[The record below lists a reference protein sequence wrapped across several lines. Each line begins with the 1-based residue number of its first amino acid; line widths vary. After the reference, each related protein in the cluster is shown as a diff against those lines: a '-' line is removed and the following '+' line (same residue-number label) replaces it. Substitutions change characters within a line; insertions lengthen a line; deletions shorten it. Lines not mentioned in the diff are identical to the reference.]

1 MKPRLHRPR
10 ELAQRLRR
18 VARRR
23 PTEVEEYLGANPEV
37 WTALAE
43 ASPHDAADILES
55 VSPDTAGELLSPL
68 ERSQS
73 APILEELRD
82 ELAAA
87 LLEELPV
94 GEAAS
99 VLEEMA
105 ATEAVDIL
113 ENMETET
120 VEAVIDLMAEPAGS
134 EVSRLF
140 HYPSDTAGGLMTTD
154 VAVLPIGLTAGE
166 AIERIRIIR
175 ETVEDLTYVY
185 VTDDFGLLRGVL
197 SFRDLVFVRPSV
209 GLDEAMEASPVA
221 VHALADREEVSELMQ
236 RYRLMGLPVV
246 DDLGHLQGM
255 VTYDE
260 VIDAVQAEASED
272 FAASVGAGAEET
284 IYTAVL
290 SSVRMRLPW
299 LTLNLLLG
307 PGGGL
312 RHRASDRDHLRRAGA
327 GRPYAGGGPP
337 GRERGRAEPGGGDPL
352 DGRRR
357 PAPGAYLGG
366 DETPGDRR
374 APQRG
379 LPGAGRHGSHRGAP
393 VDGGVLHQLRRRTGG
408 AGGGS
413 GGPGQS
419 DHRHPGGNRH
429 PHGSSPDGIRPGL
442 GVQHFP
448 DPDHRCGGV
457 RRVPD
462 GGGRASL
469 NKPTQFVWTVRLTP
483 TKI

>member
-18 VARRR
+18 VARLR
-23 PTEVEEYLGANPEV
+23 PGEVEDYLGANPEV

-68 ERSQS
+68 DRGQS

-82 ELAAA
+82 ELAAE
-87 LLEELPV
+87 LLEELPL

-99 VLEEMA
+99 VLEEMP

-120 VEAVIDLMAEPAGS
+120 VEAVIDLMAEPVGS

-140 HYPSDTAGGLMTTD
+140 HYPSDTAGGLMTTE

-166 AIERIRIIR
+166 AIERIRTIR

-185 VTDDFGLLRGVL
+185 VTDDFGVLRGVL

-209 GLDEAMEASPVA
+209 GLDEAMEARPVA

-246 DDLGHLQGM
+246 DDLGQLQGM

-299 LTLNLLLG
+299 LTLNLLLAMVVAFVVERQTG
-307 PGGGL
+307 IISAEPVLAALMPVVALLGGNGGVQSL
-312 RHRASDRDHLRRAGA
+312 AVVIRSMAAGDLPRARIWEVLRRQVSIGLLNGAFLAVAAMGLTVALLSFGVFSSNYGAAQVAPVVGVAALANLTIATLAGA
-327 GRPYAGGGPP
+327 GIPMA
-337 GRERGRAEPGGGDPL
+337 
-352 DGRRR
+352 
-357 PAPGAYLGG
+357 
-366 DETPGDRR
+366 
-374 APQRG
+374 
-379 LPGAGRHGSHRGAP
+379 
-393 VDGGVLHQLRRRTGG
+393 LRRMDFDPALASSIFLTLITDVVGFGG
-408 AGGGS
+408 FLMVAAAF
-413 GGPGQS
+413 
-419 DHRHPGGNRH
+419 
-429 PHGSSPDGIRPGL
+429 L
-442 GVQHFP
+442 
-448 DPDHRCGGV
+448 
-457 RRVPD
+457 
-462 GGGRASL
+462 
-469 NKPTQFVWTVRLTP
+469 
-483 TKI
+483 

>member
-18 VARRR
+18 VARLR
-23 PTEVEEYLGANPEV
+23 PSQVEEYLGANPEV

-68 ERSQS
+68 DRGQS

-87 LLEELPV
+87 LLEELPL
-94 GEAAS
+94 GEAAE

-120 VEAVIDLMAEPAGS
+120 VEAVIDLMAEPAGV

-140 HYPSDTAGGLMTTD
+140 HYPSDTAGGLMTTE
-154 VAVLPIGLTAGE
+154 VAALPIGLTAGE
-166 AIERIRIIR
+166 AIERIRTIR

-185 VTDDFGLLRGVL
+185 VTDDFGTLRGVL

-209 GLDEAMEASPVA
+209 GLDEAMEANPVA
-221 VHALADREEVSELMQ
+221 VHTLADREEVSELMQ

-299 LTLNLLLG
+299 LTLNLLLAMVVAFVVERQTG
-307 PGGGL
+307 IISAEPVLAALMPVVALLGGNGGVQSL
-312 RHRASDRDHLRRAGA
+312 AVVIRSMAAGDLPRARIREVLRRQVSIGLLNGAFLALAAMGLTVALLSLGVFSSNNAAGQVALVVGVAALANLTIATLA
-327 GRPYAGGGPP
+327 GTAI
-337 GRERGRAEPGGGDPL
+337 
-352 DGRRR
+352 
-357 PAPGAYLGG
+357 
-366 DETPGDRR
+366 
-374 APQRG
+374 
-379 LPGAGRHGSHRGAP
+379 P
-393 VDGGVLHQLRRRTGG
+393 VALRRMGFDPALASSIFLTLITDVVGFGG
-408 AGGGS
+408 FLVVAAA
-413 GGPGQS
+413 
-419 DHRHPGGNRH
+419 
-429 PHGSSPDGIRPGL
+429 L
-442 GVQHFP
+442 
-448 DPDHRCGGV
+448 
-457 RRVPD
+457 
-462 GGGRASL
+462 L
-469 NKPTQFVWTVRLTP
+469 
-483 TKI
+483 